1 MNMAP
6 SKTRPVD
13 HKKSSETGAVET
25 FREAVALF
33 EAVGM
38 PARNLAAETRRAYR
52 RDLGRLAEFLDG
64 RKVKRLADV
73 TLRDLE
79 AHLAQLDAESY
90 SPATRRRQTHTV
102 KSFFRFLHDHGV
114 VTDNVTLRLVAPR
127 AGKREPRY
135 LSEPEYKRLQ
145 LACRHHP
152 RDAAIIEL
160 FLQTGMRLSELA
172 GLTLD
177 DIELPPRVTP
187 EPDNVGFVTVLRKGG
202 NRDTIPLNYKV
213 CRALKTW
220 LQARP
225 AVEHEALFVT
235 KFRTAMKPRALQ
247 AMVAKYLKEAEIKGA
262 SVHTLRHT
270 MATHHIAR
278 GTDLKTVQETLGHA
292 NLATT
297 AMYVQLAKRAQKR
310 ALQEHAL

>member
-1 MNMAP
+1 MTR

-13 HKKSSETGAVET
+13 GKKRARKVDVEA

-33 EAVGM
+33 EKVGM
-38 PARNLAAETRRAYR
+38 PARNLAAETRRAYL
-52 RDLGRLAEFLDG
+52 RDLGMLADFLDE

-73 TLRDLE
+73 SLRDLE
-79 AHLAQLDAESY
+79 AYLAKLDSEGYA
-90 SPATRRRQTHTV
+90 PATRRRQTHTV
-102 KSFFRFLHDHGV
+102 KSFFRFLQDHGMV
-114 VTDNVTLRLVAPR
+114 SDNVALRLTPPR
-127 AGKREPRY
+127 VGKREPRY
-135 LSEPEYKRLQ
+135 LSEREYKRLQ

-172 GLTLD
+172 GLKVG
-177 DIELPPRVTP
+177 DIELPPRITQ
-187 EPDNVGFVTVLRKGG
+187 EPNNVGFVTVSRKGG

-213 CRALKTW
+213 CRVLKTW
-220 LQARP
+220 LRARP
-225 AVEHEALFVT
+225 AVEHDALFVT
-235 KFRTAMKPRALQ
+235 KFRTPMKPRAIQ
-247 AMVAKYLKEAEIKGA
+247 AMVAKYLKEAEIRGA

-278 GTDLKTVQETLGHA
+278 GTDLKTVQEALGHA
-292 NLATT
+292 NLSTT